1 MRILE
6 PASCLRFNYLAQEGL
21 ISENLQAKDD
31 NNEPIS
37 QEEFRA
43 SKVCA
48 ASYPGDVTVGPLSC
62 LRHCHV
68 HPVPGGLTPV
78 KGTRALADGEVES
91 VLPRDT
97 ERMLLPAFGTG
108 SMSESYFKILS
119 SKPLC
124 LCWEPRMSLCTSSP
138 AIPGGSSVLSQPFT
152 NKECDRPV
160 WWLPG
165 LRFLLLIMLDI
176 SVFICWFIVLLF
188 IASVIL
194 FSYCQVA

>member
-1 MRILE
+1 MIIMSPFPRRSSGLQKYVLLPTRGMSLWALYRVWDIAMCTL
-6 PASCLRFNYLAQEGL
+6 SQEGSL
-21 ISENLQAKDD
+21 LW
-31 NNEPIS
+31 
-37 QEEFRA
+37 
-43 SKVCA
+43 KV
-48 ASYPGDVTVGPLSC
+48 
-62 LRHCHV
+62 
-68 HPVPGGLTPV
+68 
-78 KGTRALADGEVES
+78 TRALADGEVES

-108 SMSESYFKILS
+108 SMNESYFKILS